1 MSNSC
6 TMESLRTNEIV
17 IENEYFDIF
26 PNQVS
31 MEKVSL
37 IETMEKNRSFQT

>member
-17 IENEYFDIF
+17 IENECCDIF
-26 PNQVS
+26 LNQVS
-31 MEKVSL
+31 MEEVSL
-37 IETMEKNRSFQT
+37 IETVEENKSFQT